1 MVDGMIASLLG
12 ADVSLSLHFV
22 VFSFLHFI
30 LRSLLPHKSLIFC
43 TGSTEFQQAPS
54 VQIYQQGQM
63 AFRCISA
70 VIEIDEE
77 IEVCDMKMRCYRL

>member
-12 ADVSLSLHFV
+12 ADVSLSLLF

-30 LRSLLPHKSLIFC
+30 LRSLLPHKSLIFW

-54 VQIYQQGQM
+54 VQIYQQGQQG
-63 AFRCISA
+63 FQ
-70 VIEIDEE
+70 
-77 IEVCDMKMRCYRL
+77 MRKAIIFLNITLLLSLK